1 MNKGKYFKL
10 KPSDAAHLK
19 LDIKNFVIE
28 HINLFAIKKEMEI
41 IAKIN
46 NYDALNEIEDLREVI
61 NKKFDNEINLKIKF
75 TIDENILDENL
86 DKLIKFI
93 IENYKS
99 ESKRHQ
105 FLFSMYEVHS
115 HEKNIF
121 VKSYYV

>member
-61 NKKFDNEINLKIKF
+61 NKKFDNEINLKIKLNRNRKRRKNKTLLKMKQK
-75 TIDENILDENL
+75 TI
-86 DKLIKFI
+86 K
-93 IENYKS
+93 IE
-99 ESKRHQ
+99 
-105 FLFSMYEVHS
+105 
-115 HEKNIF
+115 
-121 VKSYYV
+121 

>member
-46 NYDALNEIEDLREVI
+46 N
-61 NKKFDNEINLKIKF
+61 
-75 TIDENILDENL
+75 
-86 DKLIKFI
+86 
-93 IENYKS
+93 
-99 ESKRHQ
+99 
-105 FLFSMYEVHS
+105 
-115 HEKNIF
+115 
-121 VKSYYV
+121 